1 MATAAALVALA
12 LAALMG
18 GSAAAGETAS
28 ASKTKTVEIV
38 SFAFKPPA
46 VTIAKGSKVTFA
58 NTSSVTHTATRAN
71 GFDTQAIKPGKSAT
85 VRFAKKGTF
94 AYHCMIHPSMR
105 GKVIVD

>member
-1 MATAAALVALA
+1 MALM

-18 GSAAAGETAS
+18 GSAAAGDTAS
-28 ASKTKTVEIV
+28 ASKTKTVSIV
-38 SFAFKPPA
+38 NFAFKPA
-46 VTIAKGSKVTFA
+46 TVTVAKGSKVTFS
-58 NTSSVTHTATRAN
+58 NTSSATHTATRAN

-105 GKVIVD
+105 GKVIVN